1 MDPIWYTIRIVA
13 TVVMSGIG
21 ALLLWAAYEV
31 SGNVS
36 GAALAWMLVLTLA
49 LPIDF
54 FFMFTV
60 VGWQRSGAV

>member
-1 MDPIWYTIRIVA
+1 
-13 TVVMSGIG
+13 
-21 ALLLWAAYEV
+21 
-31 SGNVS
+31 VS